1 MRDRG
6 NDDSELQAPDQRDTQ
21 GDPESAPGP
30 LAEEIASA
38 EEEPGEEGE
47 ARCEESEVEVLQ
59 KELALLE
66 GQLRDM
72 RDRYIRAVADLDNA
86 RKRARQEIAE
96 ARKSAAA
103 SVILDVLGI
112 VDNLE
117 RALETAQPG
126 PEAPEQT
133 RAVHEGVSL
142 IYRQFMDAL
151 ERRGVKPI
159 RALGERFDPKYH
171 EAVAQVPASGDQRDG
186 TIALEMQKGY
196 LMGDRVLRPSR
207 VGVVVRE
214 AGDKQAG

>member
-1 MRDRG
+1 VRDIR
-6 NDDSELQAPDQRDTQ
+6 NDDSEPQAPDQRDTQ
-21 GDPESAPGP
+21 GDPEGAPGP
-30 LAEEIASA
+30 LAEEIAPA
-38 EEEPGEEGE
+38 EEEPEEEE
-47 ARCEESEVEVLQ
+47 ARREESEVEVLQ

-117 RALETAQPG
+117 RALETAQAG

-133 RAVHEGVSL
+133 RAVYEGVSL

-186 TIALEMQKGY
+186 TIALEMQRGY